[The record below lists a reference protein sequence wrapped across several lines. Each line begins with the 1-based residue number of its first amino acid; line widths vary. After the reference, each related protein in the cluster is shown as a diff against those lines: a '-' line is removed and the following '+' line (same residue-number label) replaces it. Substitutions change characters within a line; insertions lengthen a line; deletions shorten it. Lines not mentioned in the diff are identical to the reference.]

1 VAPLRGEKGVA
12 GSLSIAE
19 SRNEECS
26 AVRLET
32 NPHGQ
37 GKTCYL
43 NGHDQTLFGG
53 ERLKLVP
60 MEDFETTSRGK

>member
-1 VAPLRGEKGVA
+1 M
-12 GSLSIAE
+12 
-19 SRNEECS
+19 
-26 AVRLET
+26 
-32 NPHGQ
+32 NPNGQ
-37 GKTCYL
+37 GETCYL